1 MAIRVRLTGRAATTF
16 RRLPEATRA
25 DFSAATNALQKRFE
39 PESKKELYM
48 AEMQTRSLNTT
59 EDWAVFGEELKR
71 LADKAYPDLQEEA
84 RERLALNQYLARLEH
99 PQLAFSVRQ
108 NKPMCVDEAVR
119 ITLEMETYL
128 QASKSAMPVQI
139 AHVDETEEEA
149 AAVTAVAS
157 TKWEDP
163 LQMILRRMEKL
174 EADLKSVHQQG
185 PPRSKS
191 RGPNRSRPK
200 TTICWNC
207 RGEDHIAPKL
217 SLSITEDE
225 AAGKRTTLGAVS
237 RAPEGDSP
245 AHETLNGKGRG
256 TDNGNGLGNGNGHG
270 RVHDDG
276 DQREASITA
285 VALESASWRD
295 QSTAF
300 RQRSWLILEMQLCF
314 SLEGCGIKLAA
325 KTHWR
330 VCKAANSLAYKVSLL
345 TCMVLHSYRYS

>member
-1 MAIRVRLTGRAATTF
+1 MSNSSTHGNGAETIEVFTGEKNWDEWIDHFDRVAVVNGWDGEAKLKWLRVRLTGRAATTF

-99 PQLAFSVRQ
+99 PHARLAFSVRQ

-139 AHVDETEEEA
+139 AHVDETEEEQA

-174 EADLKSVHQQG
+174 EANLKSVHQQG

-207 RGEDHIAPKL
+207 RGEGHIAPNY
-217 SLSITEDE
+217 
-225 AAGKRTTLGAVS
+225 
-237 RAPEGDSP
+237 PSP
-245 AHETLNGKGRG
+245 
-256 TDNGNGLGNGNGHG
+256 
-270 RVHDDG
+270 
-276 DQREASITA
+276 
-285 VALESASWRD
+285 
-295 QSTAF
+295 
-300 RQRSWLILEMQLCF
+300 
-314 SLEGCGIKLAA
+314 
-325 KTHWR
+325 
-330 VCKAANSLAYKVSLL
+330 
-345 TCMVLHSYRYS
+345 